1 MVDAPYTTAED
12 DKKHHTYTTHRIP
25 WYVRA
30 MWVGFWIGMI
40 WYIVAF
46 AIPSAKDYYK
56 PVEKS
61 GDASVVF
68 ESNA

>member
-1 MVDAPYTTAED
+1 MPEAPFTTAED

-30 MWVGFWIGMI
+30 MWLGLWIGMI
-40 WYIVAF
+40 WYIIAF

-56 PVEKS
+56 PTPKT
-61 GDASVVF
+61 GDAATFF
-68 ESNA
+68 EFHA